1 MADIVF
7 SNKSGPIYTLK
18 EDDPL
23 YSAYNK
29 LKAKEKASII
39 FTLLAEK
46 GPPKEAKQLLTKLI
60 NDATARSS
68 GNFVGEGVTTVFL
81 NAQKADPLN
90 PFLQSDET
98 KKLIE
103 QDRLQEQEKVEAE
116 KSEAQKAADERLT
129 AQCILLDGIDLISP
143 KNFNQRVKSVELNP
157 YTAGME
163 GDRATF
169 ASSINGSELKS
180 KFLDFTTA
188 QLASLTP
195 VIRLYKVIQ
204 NNDATATTTDYLIP
218 FSTHTAWRSGLTTYG
233 TVDDLLA
240 EGRERPIDVGITSFS
255 WTFEGTNPVSS
266 RRDISAK
273 LVLFSNSLNNLVQQ
287 FNIYPSNPKPDKPSH
302 CFEYIDLVLRSGKKF
317 KADKSW
323 NAQYYAIKIEIGWK
337 TENTSLFP
345 EKQQR
350 ESLEKN
356 TTTMLLTL
364 IDHNFNFG
372 QDGTVSLTLDYR
384 AYFEGLL
391 FSDDFDILKNAVQ
404 TGELDTLTA
413 ELTELKEKIQP
424 LDEDEIEPNPADKE
438 QYDEA
443 LKAREQLILD
453 ISKTSYSNI
462 ITTLR
467 DNKQIYCIKVDVAQ
481 YNTYKS
487 NLSTSNPTELNILF
501 QPDPDNSI
509 AAAVVSNANA
519 ALATATIDQKNPDL
533 TNLFPDEDPGFKYIT
548 YFYLNDL
555 FNSVIEEC
563 YKKSLEQPNKPKF
576 LFGSA
581 LYYFKIKGVF
591 DPFKFVNILD
601 IPVSLEWYSEWFANT
616 IVSQN
621 KTSYPILYFIR
632 DMCSKLINN
641 ILSNTCDKTKTL
653 RAKNKFNIIDFNVSL
668 LPDSNSPDNDPIYEE
683 RKKQQGPNIPVETL
697 INIYKT
703 HEPLKGSDTS
713 KNQQYIAV
721 YCQDV
726 SSPTKVDCGE
736 DHKNGIYH
744 FYFGRDRGLVK
755 SINFT
760 RSQTIGL
767 RELNYA
773 RESSGKNYEQ
783 LMLPYDVEMKMV
795 GNNLFFNGMMIFIDP
810 SGFGRKF
817 GTPDDPASFSYQLK
831 LGGYHTIYRIQ
842 SSITTSGFETIIH
855 ARWTGSGTRSI
866 LTAKPKSGTPAGG
879 GSTTES
885 VSPAPDCSEYDSG
898 FKYPDSSPFPVYYG
912 SVVSPKK

>member
-1 MADIVF
+1 MAIDTDSDAL
-7 SNKSGPIYTLK
+7 SNAREARDNLK
-18 EDDPL
+18 KQGVKVGL
-23 YSAYNK
+23 VTAAQAAGIAANNK
-29 LKAKEKASII
+29 RLVSSIDVEQARKANEQQ
-39 FTLLAEK
+39 
-46 GPPKEAKQLLTKLI
+46 EA
-60 NDATARSS
+60 DS
-68 GNFVGEGVTTVFL
+68 
-81 NAQKADPLN
+81 
-90 PFLQSDET
+90 
-98 KKLIE
+98 E
-103 QDRLQEQEKVEAE
+103 Q
-116 KSEAQKAADERLT
+116 SEAQKAADERLT
-129 AQCILLDGIDLISP
+129 AQCILLDGIDSISP
-143 KNFNQRVKSVELNP
+143 KNSKQRYERLDLNP

-204 NNDATATTTDYLIP
+204 NNDATTTDYLIP

-233 TVDDLLA
+233 TVDDLFA

-266 RRDISAK
+266 RKDISAK
-273 LVLFSNSLNNLVQQ
+273 LVLFSNNLNNLVQQ
-287 FNIYPSNPKPDKPSH
+287 FNIYPSNPSAENQSH

-391 FSDDFDILKNAVQ
+391 FSDDFDILKDVDQ
-404 TGELDTLTA
+404 TIKLDKVTA
-413 ELTELKEKIQP
+413 DLTELKEQIEP
-424 LDEDEIEPNPADKE
+424 TDEDDSEPSPVVKE
-438 QYDEA
+438 AYDEK
-443 LKAREQLILD
+443 LKERSQLILD
-453 ISKTSYSNI
+453 INKKSYSNI
-462 ITTLR
+462 IERLR
-467 DNKQIYCIKVDVAQ
+467 DKKQIYCIKVDVAQ
-481 YNTYKS
+481 YNRYKS

-509 AAAVVSNANA
+509 AAAAVSNSNA

-581 LYYFKIKGVF
+581 LYYSKIKGVF

-668 LPDSNSPDNDPIYEE
+668 LTGEQSPDDDPIYAE
-683 RKKQQGPNIPVETL
+683 RVTQQGPNIAVNEL
-697 INIYKT
+697 IKIYKAY
-703 HEPLKGSDTS
+703 EPSKGSNTS
-713 KNQQYIAV
+713 NNQQYIAV
-721 YCQDV
+721 YCQDI
-726 SSPTKVDCGE
+726 SSPIKVDCGE

-773 RESSGKNYEQ
+773 RESSGKDYEQ
-783 LMLPYDVEMKMV
+783 LMLPYEVEMKMV
-795 GNNLFFNGMMIFIDP
+795 GNNLFSNGMMIFIDP

-842 SSITTSGFETIIH
+842 SSITTSGFETTVT
-855 ARWTGSGTRSI
+855 AKWTGSGTKSI
-866 LTAKPKSGTPAGG
+866 LTARPKPGTISTGAP
-879 GSTTES
+879 TTES
-885 VSPAPDCSEYDSG
+885 VSPAPVCSEYDSG
-898 FKYPDSSPFPVYYG
+898 FKYPESSPIAPVFLG
-912 SVVSPKK
+912 TPVRPG